1 MPVCLYIIIWEVFH
15 KIEFNVEMAILEAL
29 SKSQFY
35 ASCYTLL
42 DLEILCLKK
51 EKKHVIKSCLFI
63 SKNKL
68 SDTIRSL
75 KINYL

>member
-1 MPVCLYIIIWEVFH
+1 
-15 KIEFNVEMAILEAL
+15 MAILEAL

-68 SDTIRSL
+68 LDTIRSL
-75 KINYL
+75 QTYYLWDIQCRKTKNKHKVCA